1 MLREPNGAPP
11 MTERLKQTVVRFE
24 PELHDKLQQLAEQ
37 DGRRSLASLVR
48 KICQEAT
55 KAADRGAAA

>member
-1 MLREPNGAPP
+1 

-24 PELHDKLQQLAEQ
+24 PDLHDKLQQLAEK

-55 KAADRGAAA
+55 KAAEQTGAAA